1 MMRCN
6 WPKWLFPWAI
16 LPLGLGAAAL
26 LFNSDSLESELKAA
40 AESQLSSGGAGWA
53 AVSMD
58 GRDAKLSGEAPEQDA
73 VARAAQLVAGTYG
86 VRRVDSSG
94 VTVAPPVSLD
104 PPTVNSIS
112 GLSGTPEITGTW
124 PQGKAAT
131 LAVGLAGTTYE
142 LGKNAELS
150 SDGSGNWKL
159 VPSTALAPGNYDV
172 NVKVTDGNKAE
183 ASVSVPGA
191 VTVEAPP
198 PAPAPSAPEEPTVS
212 AVSGFG
218 NTPTISGTW
227 PEADGNALT
236 VGLAGKDYKL
246 GTDAELASDGSGNW
260 KLTPSSSLADGV
272 YDVTATVTNAASL
285 SSTATLNGAV
295 RVDTT
300 PPQAPTVEPVSSRA
314 VRPAIAGTW
323 PEGDA
328 KQLTVTIADK
338 TYTLGTDGQLTSDGS
353 GNWTLKLDTDL
364 ADNTYDVVAT
374 ATDEAGNSASD
385 RGFGEVVVD
394 ASAPAVPT
402 VNTTLTRQRQ
412 PVLTGAWPSKDAASL
427 TVKVGDKTYTA
438 DAGDG
443 LVTDGD
449 NWTLRLS
456 ENLPDGTYNVVAT
469 VTDKAGN
476 AASDES
482 DAELTVDA
490 TPPAVPTV
498 NSYKSEFPR
507 PLLSG
512 TFPENEAET
521 MAVTFA
527 GETFAKG
534 SSPNLSTDGRG
545 NWSILTSKDYEPGT
559 YDVKVVVAD
568 KAGNQRS
575 DTTTNEVEIVAPAK
589 PAEPEP
595 APVPAV
601 DCQKLFDEALADRDI
616 EFDSARAT
624 IRSSSNDLLDK
635 LADVIRQCPDAKV
648 EIGGHT
654 DATGSTSYNQALSE
668 RRAVAVRD
676 ALIARGADA
685 ANLTAVGYGE
695 SRPIADNNTR
705 EGRARNRRT
714 EFKVQP

>member
-26 LFNSDSLESELKAA
+26 LFNSGSLENELKAA

-58 GRDAKLSGEAPEQDA
+58 GRDAKLSGEAPEQDDI
-73 VARAAQLVAGTYG
+73 ARAAQLVAGTYG

-104 PPTVNSIS
+104 PPTVNSTS

-124 PQGKAAT
+124 PEGKAAT

-159 VPSTALAPGNYDV
+159 VPSTALATGNHDV
-172 NVKVTDGNKAE
+172 NVRVTDGNKAE
-183 ASVSVPGA
+183 SSVSVPGA
-191 VTVEAPP
+191 VTIEAPP
-198 PAPAPSAPEEPTVS
+198 PAPAPSAPEAPTVA

-227 PEADGNALT
+227 PESDGNVLT

-246 GTDAELASDGSGNW
+246 GTDAELSSDGSGNW
-260 KLTPSSSLADGV
+260 KLTPSSTLADGV

-285 SSTATLNGAV
+285 SSTATLSEAV

-328 KQLTVTIADK
+328 KQLTVTIADT

-402 VNTTLTRQRQ
+402 VNTMLTRQRQ

-534 SSPNLSTDGRG
+534 SSSNLSTDGRG

-575 DTTTNEVEIVAPAK
+575 DTTNNEVEIVAPAK
-589 PAEPEP
+589 PAQPEP
-595 APVPAV
+595 APAPAV
-601 DCQKLFDEALADRDI
+601 DCQKLFDEVLADREI

-624 IRSSSNDLLDK
+624 IRSSSSDLLDK
-635 LADVIRQCPDAKV
+635 LADVIRQCPEAKV

>member
-1 MMRCN
+1 MMKCN

-26 LFNSDSLESELKAA
+26 LFNSDSLEDKLKGAA
-40 AESQLSSGGAGWA
+40 DSQLASGGAQWA
-53 AVSMD
+53 AVTMD
-58 GRDAKLSGEAPEQDA
+58 GRDAMLTGEAPEQA
-73 VARAAQLVAGTYG
+73 AIARAAELVAGTYG
-86 VRRVDSSG
+86 VRRVDASG

-104 PPTVNSIS
+104 SPTVNPVS

-124 PQGKAAT
+124 PEGKATT
-131 LAVGLAGTTYE
+131 LAVGLAGATYE
-142 LGKNAELS
+142 LGKNAELT

-159 VPSTALAPGNYDV
+159 VPSIALAAGKYDV
-172 NVKVTDGNKAE
+172 DVKVTDGKQAE
-183 ASVSVPGA
+183 ASATAPGA
-191 VTVEAPP
+191 VTVEAP
-198 PAPAPSAPEEPTVS
+198 APEAPDAPGV
-212 AVSGFG
+212 AVAAGFG
-218 NTPTISGTW
+218 STPSITGTW
-227 PEADGNALT
+227 PEVAGNSLA
-236 VGLAGKDYKL
+236 VALAGKDYKL
-246 GTDAELASDGSGNW
+246 GTDSELASDGSGNW
-260 KLTPSSSLADGV
+260 TLTPSSPLADGV
-272 YDVTATVTNAASL
+272 YDVTATVTGGNGET
-285 SSTATLNGAV
+285 SSATATGAV

-300 PPQAPTVEPVSSRA
+300 PPQAPTVAPLSGRS
-314 VRPAIAGTW
+314 VRPVVSGTW

-328 KQLTVTIADK
+328 RQLTVTLADK

-353 GNWTLKLDTDL
+353 GNWTLRLDSDL

-385 RGFGEVVVD
+385 RGFGELVVD

-402 VNTTLTRQRQ
+402 VNTLLTRQRQ
-412 PVLTGAWPSKDAASL
+412 PVLTGSWPSGDAAELS
-427 TVKVGDKTYTA
+427 VKVGDKTYVA
-438 DAGDG
+438 GAGDG
-443 LVTDGD
+443 LATDGD
-449 NWTLRLS
+449 NWTLRIA
-456 ENLPDGTYNVVAT
+456 ENLPDGIYNVVAT

-476 AASDES
+476 AATDES

-498 NSYKSEFPR
+498 SSYKSEFPR

-512 TFPENEAET
+512 TFPEGDAES

-534 SSPNLSTDGRG
+534 TSSGLSTDGKG

-575 DTTTNEVEIVAPAK
+575 DTTVNEVVIVAPPK
-589 PAEPEP
+589 PAEPAP
-595 APVPAV
+595 APAPAV
-601 DCQKLFDEALADRDI
+601 DCQKLFDEAVAGRDI
-616 EFDSARAT
+616 EFETARAAVH
-624 IRSSSNDLLDK
+624 SNSNDLLDK
-635 LADVIRQCPDAKV
+635 LADVIKQCPDARV

-654 DATGSTSYNQALSE
+654 DSTGSTSYNQALSE

-676 ALIARGADA
+676 ALVARGANA

-695 SRPIADNNTR
+695 SRPVASNGTR